1 MLKKYIRATS
11 IVAVTAIF
19 IGLVVSCEEDFTDI
33 GTTIVS
39 NGEFTTNDTIFNI
52 EVTAKDIANVRADG
66 LQIGGILGQYLLGV
80 YNNDNYKKIEA
91 SIISQLSIPADL
103 TQVDEEYGSDT
114 IVVTTIDTVLLR
126 LPYNATL
133 IGSDAIGPDFQLDS
147 IIGNQTQP
155 FTLNVFRLTTY
166 LSTLDPTN
174 PSIQNTFLSDETY
187 NVSSEKLNFFED
199 TQFIPNKRDTA
210 RFVLRRLSS
219 GIIYDTDTIQYINS
233 NPFISIPLK
242 KDLIKNIL
250 FDQYET
256 SNFSTQDAF
265 NEYFR
270 GIKIQA
276 EGDNGSLMS
285 LSFNNNSLQP
295 SVDIYYTNTV
305 LRAGG
310 TIVIDT
316 IKKTD
321 TFLLSGLRNSEYKMT
336 PGQSPAFNK
345 VPIQG
350 AAGSMAQLKIL
361 GDDLNGNLIPDG
373 LEELRTKNWLIN
385 DATIT
390 LYVDQDIVDSDTIAT
405 PFNLFIFRDGVTAS
419 AEPAPRQILDF
430 VTEGVDEV
438 GGVLDLDDS
447 KRPDSYSFKIT
458 DYISELLAGNVTDIP
473 QLGVRVLNP
482 TDLPVS
488 LVDSIVRNYNWS
500 PKAVMLLNNDP
511 INGARRAQ
519 LKISYTLKTED
530 N

>member
-1 MLKKYIRATS
+1 
-11 IVAVTAIF
+11 
-19 IGLVVSCEEDFTDI
+19 
-33 GTTIVS
+33 
-39 NGEFTTNDTIFNI
+39 
-52 EVTAKDIANVRADG
+52 
-66 LQIGGILGQYLLGV
+66 
-80 YNNDNYKKIEA
+80 
-91 SIISQLSIPADL
+91 
-103 TQVDEEYGSDT
+103 
-114 IVVTTIDTVLLR
+114 
-126 LPYNATL
+126 
-133 IGSDAIGPDFQLDS
+133 
-147 IIGNQTQP
+147 
-155 FTLNVFRLTTY
+155 
-166 LSTLDPTN
+166 
-174 PSIQNTFLSDETY
+174 
-187 NVSSEKLNFFED
+187 
-199 TQFIPNKRDTA
+199 
-210 RFVLRRLSS
+210 
-219 GIIYDTDTIQYINS
+219 
-233 NPFISIPLK
+233 
-242 KDLIKNIL
+242 
-250 FDQYET
+250 
-256 SNFSTQDAF
+256 
-265 NEYFR
+265 
-270 GIKIQA
+270 
-276 EGDNGSLMS
+276 
-285 LSFNNNSLQP
+285 
-295 SVDIYYTNTV
+295 
-305 LRAGG
+305 
-310 TIVIDT
+310 
-316 IKKTD
+316 
-321 TFLLSGLRNSEYKMT
+321 LSGLRNSEYKMT

-390 LYVDQDIVDSDTIAT
+390 LYVDQDIVGSDTIAT